1 MNKEIAELW
10 KKFKKT
16 GEPKLRDDLI
26 VSYLLLVK
34 YVLGRISLYLPPH
47 LDTEDLTISGI
58 IGLIKSVEEFDL
70 SRKIEFTTFAVPRI
84 RGAILDELRSHD
96 WVPRSARKKANTITT
111 AINTLMEAKDEP
123 PTRDEIAR
131 QLDMSPEELERM
143 MTEVSFAAFLSL
155 EGLHTESDDGQMK
168 MVDSIRNPKSK
179 NPLGLLEGSEE
190 QEMLAHA
197 ISALPRQEKVV
208 IVLYYYQDMMLKEI
222 ARLLNLSKSRVSQ
235 IHNKAVATLRAKM
248 KSMSIP
254 SVRQAASVE

>member
-10 KKFKKT
+10 KKFKKS
-16 GEPKLRDDLI
+16 GDPALRDELI
-26 VSYLLLVK
+26 VSYLPLVK

-47 LDTEDLTISGI
+47 LDTEDLTISGV

-96 WVPRSARKKANTITT
+96 WVPRSARKKAAVITG
-111 AINTLMEAKDEP
+111 AINSLMETSDEP
-123 PTRDEIAR
+123 PSREEIAA
-131 QLDMSPEELERM
+131 QLDVSAEDLEKM

-155 EGLHTESDDGQMK
+155 EGLHSESDDGQMK
-168 MVDSIRNPKSK
+168 MVDSIKNPKSE
-179 NPLGLLEGSEE
+179 NPLGELEGTEEE
-190 QEMLAHA
+190 QMLSHA
-197 ISALPRQEKVV
+197 ISALPRQEKIV
-208 IVLYYYQDMMLKEI
+208 IMLYYYQNMMLKEI
-222 ARLLNLSKSRVSQ
+222 AKLLNLSKSRVSQ

-254 SVRQAASVE
+254 SVRT